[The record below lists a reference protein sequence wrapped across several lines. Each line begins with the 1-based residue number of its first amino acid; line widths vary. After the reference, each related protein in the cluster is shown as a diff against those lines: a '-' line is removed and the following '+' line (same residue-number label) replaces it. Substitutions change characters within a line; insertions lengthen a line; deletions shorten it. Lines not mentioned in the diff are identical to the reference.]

1 MGAALFFVVLAM
13 ICGLVVA
20 LVLRSVVMREE
31 QTDALLHD
39 PHTHTLAYTIPNG
52 VEPST
57 VLAAVERAGFTA
69 VVDPRGRS
77 EHLLVGCEE
86 GDRSRLRGA
95 IEAVPVTRYDGT
107 PLRDPVVFEDER

>member
-1 MGAALFFVVLAM
+1 MGAALFIVVLVM

-20 LVLRSVVMREE
+20 LVLRSVVMREA
-31 QTDALLHD
+31 QTESRLHD

-52 VEPST
+52 VEPSM

-86 GDRSRLRGA
+86 ADRSRLRGA
-95 IEAVPVTRYDGT
+95 IEAVPALQYDGT
-107 PLRDPVVFEDER
+107 PLRDPVVFVDER